1 MDIKSI
7 LNERD
12 ELVLEAMVAWFT
24 KEEAEEKV
32 KAYQIGKYGS
42 QPESKESST

>member
-12 ELVLEAMVAWFT
+12 ELVQEALASWFS
-24 KEEAEEKV
+24 KEEAEDKV
-32 KAYQIGKYGS
+32 RLYQIGKYGDS
-42 QPESKESST
+42 PESKESST